1 LFTHQFSGAGE
12 GSMLIAPLA
21 ELLEKIGSVQVPK
34 VGTVVV
40 VVLAGTV
47 VAVVVV
53 VGATVVG
60 ATVVVVGAT
69 VVVLDEDVVVG
80 FAAQDRT
87 MLWVA
92 LALVDSRFGQVA
104 VTVSPADMDRVPPLS
119 VAATADPP
127 PVNARTAVATAACR
141 HRVMSHRQP
150 NEKLKLAHGHATPPA
165 SMNPLG

>member
-1 LFTHQFSGAGE
+1 
-12 GSMLIAPLA
+12 MLIAPLGA
-21 ELLEKIGSVQVPK
+21 LVEKIGSVQVRE

-47 VAVVVV
+47 VVVVVV
-53 VGATVVG
+53 VGATVVVG
-60 ATVVVVGAT
+60 AGVVVVGAT
-69 VVVLDEDVVVG
+69 VVVLDGNVVVG

-104 VTVSPADMDRVPPLS
+104 VTVSPADMDRVSPLS

-127 PVNARTAVATAACR
+127 PVNARTVVATAAFR
-141 HRVMSHRQP
+141 HGVTV
-150 NEKLKLAHGHATPPA
+150 APPTERETEVRSRA
-165 SMNPLG
+165 WHTSRFP